1 MRDAILCILRGY
13 EKVRLNRN
21 AQLNFDIG
29 FFPTKKD
36 PIKPTFMLIAIENA
50 IAAQKYT
57 YRVLQKIKIK
67 LILLCVSAEPA
78 ILGSAKTALEF
89 KYEI

>member
-29 FFPTKKD
+29 FFPIKKD

-50 IAAQKYT
+50 IAAKLATIQKYYLVQLIRT
-57 YRVLQKIKIK
+57 TNTNPEFLQRIFC
-67 LILLCVSAEPA
+67 LF
-78 ILGSAKTALEF
+78 TF
-89 KYEI
+89 

>member
-29 FFPTKKD
+29 FFPIKKE

-50 IAAQKYT
+50 IAAKLATIQNYYLVQLIQTTNTNPKF
-57 YRVLQKIKIK
+57 LQQIFC
-67 LILLCVSAEPA
+67 LFTFLSIL
-78 ILGSAKTALEF
+78 TR
-89 KYEI
+89 

>member
-29 FFPTKKD
+29 FFPIKKD

-50 IAAQKYT
+50 IVA
-57 YRVLQKIKIK
+57 K
-67 LILLCVSAEPA
+67 LA
-78 ILGSAKTALEF
+78 IIQTIGT
-89 KYEI
+89 